1 MRADGDRGG
10 YVISVAAELVGLHPQ
25 TLPPYEEEG
34 LVEPERTV
42 GGSRRYSRRDLER
55 LRRVCELVADGL
67 NLAGVRKVLE
77 LEDEHQ
83 ALRAQ
88 LERAAADGSAAL
100 EGLSPATAANETQ
113 PWPGQRVP
121 RAFAA
126 EAR

>member
-1 MRADGDRGG
+1 MRADGDRGV

-25 TLPPYEEEG
+25 TLRRYDEEG

-42 GGSRRYSRRDLER
+42 GGARRYSQRDLER

-77 LEDEHQ
+77 LEDERQ

-88 LERAAADGSAAL
+88 LERAAVDGSAPL
-100 EGLSPATAANETQ
+100 PGSSSATAAGEAQ
-113 PWPGQRVP
+113 PCPGQAP
-121 RAFAA
+121 RTVFAP
-126 EAR
+126 AR